1 MKVAPRIFQRR
12 TGVEADLVLAG
23 PERPVSREAGEALHA
38 VAREAL
44 ANVERHARAG
54 AVVLSLR
61 FDKRAATLTIQDD
74 GAGVSPLILRTVEGS
89 ATRFGLRNSRERVR
103 WISSAWAPRS
113 SRRARTAPAS
123 VSCSR
128 KA

>member
-1 MKVAPRIFQRR
+1 VPH
-12 TGVEADLVLAG
+12 
-23 PERPVSREAGEALHA
+23 EAGEALHA

-74 GAGVSPLILRTVEGS
+74 GVGVSPLILRTLAGS
-89 ATRFGLRNSRERVR
+89 ATRFGLRNSRERVQHLGGSFTVR
-103 WISSAWAPRS
+103 PGHDGGTIVC
-113 SRRARTAPAS
+113 ARVPLGTRVPS
-123 VSCSR
+123 
-128 KA
+128 